1 MFGHAPP
8 RLASLAY
15 DATAIAAV
23 LAQEAGGPD
32 FSNRAIANPD
42 GFVGSDGIFR
52 FGADGVAQRGMAVL
66 EIERD
71 GFRVRR
77 QAPTTFETLTN

>member
-1 MFGHAPP
+1 MA
-8 RLASLAY
+8 L
-15 DATAIAAV
+15 AAV

-32 FSNRAIANPD
+32 FSARAITNPD

-52 FGADGVAQRGMAVL
+52 FGPDGTAERGMAVL
-66 EIERD
+66 EIERN

-77 QAPTTFETLTN
+77 KAPTTFESLSN